1 MNDVS
6 IMPML
11 TLDYLTEQ
19 LELADEMRVG
29 RDHMLD
35 PHDLP
40 GRFGRAIRA
49 VNHLLQAIDCPAVVA
64 GGWAV
69 WRHGY
74 VGRVTEDVDIVL
86 PADRIDEFL
95 NAAVFSGFERL
106 PVRPGN
112 WPKMRHKES
121 DIKVDLLPEGATP
134 GTASRQAP
142 TTIPHPDQLGAAGVV
157 LRYISLPGLIEL
169 KLAAGRARDES
180 DVVELIRANANQVTA
195 IQQHLAS
202 VHPQYVSQFDILVAK
217 AAEQAD
223 D

>member
-1 MNDVS
+1 MSNPV
-6 IMPML
+6 PTL
-11 TLDYLTEQ
+11 TLDHLTEQ
-19 LELADEMRVG
+19 LELADEMRIG

-35 PHDLP
+35 PQDLP

-49 VNHLLQAIDCPAVVA
+49 VDHLLQAIDCPAVVA

-86 PADRIDEFL
+86 PLDRIDEFL
-95 NAAVFSGFERL
+95 NAATFGGFERL

-112 WPKMRHKES
+112 WPKLRHKES
-121 DIKVDLLPEGATP
+121 DITIDVLPEGATP
-134 GTASRQAP
+134 GTASRLAP
-142 TTIPHPDQLGAAGVV
+142 TTIPHPDNLGAEGST
-157 LRYISLPGLIEL
+157 LKYISLDGLIEL

-180 DVVELIRANANQVTA
+180 DVVELVRANANQVA
-195 IQQHLAS
+195 SIREHLAN
-202 VHPQYVSQFDILVAK
+202 VHPRYVAQFDILAAK
-217 AAEQAD
+217 AAEQTD

>member
-1 MNDVS
+1 M
-6 IMPML
+6 MHTL
-11 TLDYLTEQ
+11 TLDHLTEQ
-19 LELADEMRVG
+19 LELADEMRAG

-35 PHDLP
+35 PQDLP

-49 VNHLLQAIDCPAVVA
+49 VNHLLQAMDCPAVVA

-95 NAAVFSGFERL
+95 NAATFGGFECL

-112 WPKMRHKES
+112 WPKVRHKES
-121 DIKVDLLPEGATP
+121 DIKVDVLPEGATP
-134 GTASRQAP
+134 GTPSQMAP
-142 TTIPHPDQLGAAGVV
+142 TTIPHPDRLGAEGHA
-157 LRYISLPGLIEL
+157 LKYISLSGLIEL

-180 DVVELIRANANQVTA
+180 DVVELIRANGDQVA
-195 IQQHLAS
+195 GIREHLAK
-202 VHPQYVSQFDILVAK
+202 VHPRYVSQFEILAAK
-217 AAEQAD
+217 AMDESD
-223 D
+223 N